1 MSRLFCVTR
10 CSFLI
15 CSGVLVRPHLIF
27 SKPKG
32 VSSHSHNYTF
42 SGNPCPAEGAGR
54 RWMHSLF
61 FFRSSARKS
70 LGASRR
76 LFTALEEG
84 QGDFRLAI
92 ATAGRLEEL
101 PYACLCPQVRRSMGG
116 DSFALRSVHVQCER
130 ESFRRLGRL
139 WKKSEGKNILWWMM
153 CAVVH
158 AVAARTSS
166 ETGFGKGFRFWAGRR
181 YADRA
186 AGTRDYRAEYP

>member
-1 MSRLFCVTR
+1 MSGRT
-10 CSFLI
+10 SF
-15 CSGVLVRPHLIF
+15 SA
-27 SKPKG
+27 KPKECHHILITIRFRATPARQRG
-32 VSSHSHNYTF
+32 RTAVDAQPLLF
-42 SGNPCPAEGAGR
+42 SIFGTEEPRRQPEIIYGAGR
-54 RWMHSLF
+54 RAGGLPSRHCNR
-61 FFRSSARKS
+61 RS
-70 LGASRR
+70 
-76 LFTALEEG
+76 
-84 QGDFRLAI
+84 
-92 ATAGRLEEL
+92 AGRA

-116 DSFALRSVHVQCER
+116 LFRASFSTCQCER

-186 AGTRDYRAEYP
+186 AGTRDYRADTRDRGGEKRIRKKAYDCS

>member
-1 MSRLFCVTR
+1 MSGRT
-10 CSFLI
+10 SF
-15 CSGVLVRPHLIF
+15 SA
-27 SKPKG
+27 KPKECHHILITIRFRATPARQRG
-32 VSSHSHNYTF
+32 RTAVDAQPLLF
-42 SGNPCPAEGAGR
+42 SIFGTEEPRRQPEIIYGAGR
-54 RWMHSLF
+54 RAGGLPSRHCNR
-61 FFRSSARKS
+61 RS
-70 LGASRR
+70 
-76 LFTALEEG
+76 
-84 QGDFRLAI
+84 
-92 ATAGRLEEL
+92 AGRAAVCL
-101 PYACLCPQVRRSMGG
+101 PVPAGAQKHGG

>member
-1 MSRLFCVTR
+1 MRRLLCVTR

-15 CSGVLVRPHLIF
+15 CSGVLVRPYLIF
-27 SKPKG
+27 SKTKG
-32 VSSHSHNYTF
+32 ESSHSHNYTF
-42 SGNPCPAEGAGR
+42 SGNPSPAEGQDGGGCTASSFFDLRHGRASAPAGDYLR
-54 RWMHSLF
+54 RWKKGRGTSVSPLQPQVGW
-61 FFRSSARKS
+61 K
-70 LGASRR
+70 SRR
-76 LFTALEEG
+76 M
-84 QGDFRLAI
+84 
-92 ATAGRLEEL
+92 
-101 PYACLCPQVRRSMGG
+101 PACARRCAEAWG